1 MLSRLLSG
9 DEGEVGPP
17 GYEGIREKFNFLKT
31 FVGIKSD

>member
-17 GYEGIREKFNFLKT
+17 GYEGIREISWKLL
-31 FVGIKSD
+31 